1 MAASTG
7 ALDHDLVGLSA
18 AANRLMLQEFL
29 TMPGIDPAPP
39 RARPLEEARR
49 AMDDLI
55 NRRVTG
61 KIVLVPAS

>member
-1 MAASTG
+1 M
-7 ALDHDLVGLSA
+7 GLSA

>member
-1 MAASTG
+1 MN
-7 ALDHDLVGLSA
+7 HA
-18 AANRLMLQEFL
+18 AANRAMIQEL
-29 TMPGIDPAPP
+29 LAMPGIDPVAPE
-39 RARPLEEARR
+39 RRPLEEAGQ